1 MKVPTRGSGMVGR
14 PRGRG
19 SASMYGSMMKRPAPG
34 MTGIN
39 AKVPRMMRP
48 VQMPNRIEQRL
59 CRSCGLI
66 SPVGCKLADRPEIL
80 QTLIELTMTSIDL
93 MKDQMEGFPGE
104 VCKRCM
110 ISINNFSKAT
120 DACVQYYYLD
130 LIFPRVG
137 VQLWPVG
144 IDTYIQFHILFK
156 FQKIFSS

>member
-1 MKVPTRGSGMVGR
+1 
-14 PRGRG
+14 
-19 SASMYGSMMKRPAPG
+19 MYGMKRPAPG
-34 MTGIN
+34 MAPGMAGIN

-93 MKDQMEGFPGE
+93 MKDQMEGYPGE

-110 ISINNFSKAT
+110 ISINNFSKAAG
-120 DACVQYYYLD
+120 ACVHLQAFD
-130 LIFPRVG
+130 MPDF
-137 VQLWPVG
+137 G
-144 IDTYIQFHILFK
+144 ITRTLHRSHLNEALFSK
-156 FQKIFSS
+156 S